1 MAFSDVDSSQLKFC
15 FSIYTASVDV
25 DTGVSMKWNYGIG
38 SSISYLKP
46 KRAMI
51 DLTHAL
57 L

>member
-25 DTGVSMKWNYGIG
+25 DTGVSVKWNYGIG